1 MDDLDLQ
8 VIMDKQSITDRLLDY
23 ARGVDRIDR
32 ELIGSVFHEDAYL
45 DYGAMFRGT
54 GEEFADFIEVLHR
67 AMEAHSHHL
76 SNIYINVDGDRAGS
90 ESYVLARL
98 RPRGPH
104 GTLNDTV
111 LSGRYVDRWVRQ
123 RGEWRIVHRNYLYCM
138 DSTQGAGTP
147 GYPATGERSVSDPS
161 YAVRALTFAQGA

>member
-8 VIMDKQSITDRLLDY
+8 EIMDKQSITDRLLDY

-45 DYGAMFRGT
+45 NYGAMFKGT
-54 GEEFADFIEVLHR
+54 GEEFADFIEVVHP

-76 SNIYINVDGDRAGS
+76 GNIRINVDGDRAGS

-98 RPRGPH
+98 RARGPN

-111 LSGRYVDRWVRQ
+111 SSGRYVDRWVRQ
-123 RGEWRIVHRNYLYCM
+123 RGEWRIVHRNYLHCM

-147 GYPATGERSVSDPS
+147 GYPATGDRSVSDPS
-161 YAVRALTFAQGA
+161 YAVLALTFAQGA